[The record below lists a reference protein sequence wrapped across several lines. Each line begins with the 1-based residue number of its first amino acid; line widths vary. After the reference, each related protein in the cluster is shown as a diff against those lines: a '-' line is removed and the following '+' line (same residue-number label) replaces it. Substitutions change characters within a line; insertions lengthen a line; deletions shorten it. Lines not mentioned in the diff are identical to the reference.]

1 MKSDIIYKLEIEF
14 SPGDY
19 DLIISHLFDAEITE
33 FEEGRTVDDPVS
45 GLTLK
50 DEDSLITL
58 YRESMDEV
66 DAIVGL
72 VEDILGERF
81 VAKIS
86 SCKNDFQDRWK
97 EFANPIEISERIIIK
112 PSWINEPVAARD
124 IIIELDPGYAFGSGS
139 HDTTILCAKAIESC
153 CVGGNMPGSLL
164 DVGCG
169 SGILSIIGAKLGISS
184 VTGIDIDPGAV
195 AAARENAVKNNVSNI
210 TFSETLLSELDGR
223 SDIVVANILSST
235 LMELMSDLK
244 RLTRKGG
251 LLVLSGI
258 LSEESDEL
266 VSKIELP
273 LKSFQKSGEWC
284 CLQYRVETVR

>member
-1 MKSDIIYKLEIEF
+1 MKNDILYKLEIEF

-19 DLIISHLFDAEITE
+19 DLIVSLLFDAEITE

-45 GLTLK
+45 GLTLI
-50 DEDSLITL
+50 DEDSLITI
-58 YRESMDEV
+58 YRESIYEV

-72 VEDILGERF
+72 VEDILKERF

-112 PSWINEPVAARD
+112 PSWINNPVPARD
-124 IIIELDPGYAFGSGS
+124 IMIELDPGYAFGSGS

-153 CVGGNMPGSLL
+153 IMEGKMPDSLL

-169 SGILSIIGAKLGISS
+169 SGILSIIGSKLGISS
-184 VTGIDIDPGAV
+184 VTGLDIDPGAV
-195 AAARENAVKNNVSNI
+195 AAAKENALKNNVSNI
-210 TFSETLLSELDGR
+210 TFSDIPLSELDGKY
-223 SDIVVANILSST
+223 DILVANILSST
-235 LMELMSDLK
+235 LIELMSDLK

-258 LSEESDEL
+258 LSEESNDL
-266 VSKIELP
+266 ISKIELP
-273 LKSFQKSGEWC
+273 LKSIQNSGEWC
-284 CLQYRVETVR
+284 CVQFQM